1 MRAKFSFE
9 YYKNHNG
16 SERFAKGSV
25 LLSPGE
31 YKWCIVN
38 DDIFVTLEWGDDV
51 FRYKTHDGIVT
62 PSLRK
67 NPKDA
72 MLWLF
77 TMNPDNT
84 MRAPSCFCIAA
95 GDIL

>member
-1 MRAKFSFE
+1 MKVKFSFE
-9 YYKNHNG
+9 YYKNQRG
-16 SERFAKGSV
+16 SQRFPNGSV

-31 YKWCIVN
+31 YQWWFVG
-38 DDIFVTLEWGDDV
+38 DEIFVNLEWNDAI
-51 FRYKTHDGIVT
+51 FQYKTHDGIIT

-72 MLWLF
+72 TLWLF
-77 TMNPDNT
+77 TMNPDGG